1 MVCVSSC
8 GLLSNSYHL
17 SSLQIV
23 MPLSMCAPAAVEQQL
38 SFSSLHIVMPPTL
51 PIEQLRHH
59 SVPAVGCV
67 FRCSF
72 LSSGRYYGSFRV
84 VVPPKLP
91 IEQLSRWIAQAKDYV
106 RRCGPV
112 EQQTSF

>member
-23 MPLSMCAPAAVEQQL
+23 MPLSVCAPAAVEQLL

-51 PIEQLRHH
+51 PIEQLRCH
-59 SVPAVGCV
+59 SVAAVSYV
-67 FRCSF
+67 FCCSF
-72 LSSGRYYGSFRV
+72 LSSGCYYGSFRV
-84 VVPPKLP
+84 VMPPILP
-91 IEQLSRWIAQAKDYV
+91 IEQLSRWISPANDYV
-106 RRCGPV
+106 PCRGPV
-112 EQQTSF
+112 GQQTSL